1 MRQIEISVM
10 QYRESLEEQGLR
22 NMDEIERKVAS
33 HRRRLQ
39 SEYGLSTST
48 DGAHSRRSS
57 GMTYPAFLTM
67 AFMLHWHI
75 YCLTEIFPCCTFLS
89 VFLTSHVSFLVIF
102 YE

>member
-22 NMDEIERKVAS
+22 NLDEIERKVAS

-48 DGAHSRRSS
+48 DGANNRRSS
-57 GMTYPAFLTM
+57 GM
-67 AFMLHWHI
+67 
-75 YCLTEIFPCCTFLS
+75 
-89 VFLTSHVSFLVIF
+89 
-102 YE
+102 